1 MRILGNLT
9 GDVSDV
15 HTINNMMVL
24 MSFLI
29 FLREVIFFKYVVVVF
44 LSLLSMLLYI
54 LMFEITQAIKTP
66 VMLGEFVLLLGSLV
80 LL

>member
-9 GDVSDV
+9 GDDSDV